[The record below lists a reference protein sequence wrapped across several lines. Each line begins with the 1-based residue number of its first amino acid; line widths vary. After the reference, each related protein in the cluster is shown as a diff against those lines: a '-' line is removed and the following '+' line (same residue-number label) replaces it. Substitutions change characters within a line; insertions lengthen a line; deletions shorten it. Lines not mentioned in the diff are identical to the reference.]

1 MAAVRCGLPET
12 VSAGIRSNLQNEAMR
27 DTEELGYAFPST
39 MFDVRDDRSSEA
51 QALLTELS
59 RSIAVESR
67 PFPRSG
73 PDSSDVSG
81 STPDLEARYRALV
94 EQIPAVVFIADL
106 DQCIGQAYISPH
118 IEVTLGFSR
127 EEWLDDP
134 IRWYQQIHP
143 DDKERWALE
152 AAEVFLTGKAVRSCY
167 RVLARD
173 GHVVWF
179 QCEAKVMLHPDHRPW
194 FIHGIAFDITDLKR
208 AEEALQEERNV
219 ASAILDSIG
228 TLVVVLDPRMRV
240 VRFNRVCEETTG
252 YSFSDVRSRFIW
264 DLMPAPEQADRFRSA
279 LKEVEDGRPVQDFE
293 VAWESRGGEQRLISW
308 SLTALRGANGAPQY
322 FIAAGTDV
330 TVRKRLETAVM
341 EVSGREQRRIG
352 QDLHDGL
359 GQLLTG
365 IAFMSKVQEQ
375 RLVENGAAE
384 AGEASKIVRLVNEAI
399 HKARELSRGLMPGLA
414 EPNGLMSSLEQMAHE
429 MEEVFGVACRF
440 YSEEPLPIHDP
451 AVASHLY
458 HIAQEAVSN
467 AIKHGKSKHIEID
480 LHSGAWGVLAIR
492 DDGCGIAPGPRDRP
506 GMGLDIMRHR
516 AKMIGGALAIVSDP
530 EGTIVTCRFPLA
542 GEP

>member
-1 MAAVRCGLPET
+1 MPN
-12 VSAGIRSNLQNEAMR
+12 SNL
-27 DTEELGYAFPST
+27 LGSAF
-39 MFDVRDDRSSEA
+39 
-51 QALLTELS
+51 
-59 RSIAVESR
+59 SR
-67 PFPRSG
+67 PAFDLREEVLNPLLDENGIIGQAEAILAELARGISVDRY
-73 PDSSDVSG
+73 PPISAPHPSEP
-81 STPDLEARYRALV
+81 TPDPEARYRALV

-127 EEWLDDP
+127 EEWLEDP

-143 DDKERWALE
+143 DDKERWSRE
-152 AAEVFLTGKAVRSCY
+152 AAEVFLTGKAIRSCY
-167 RVLARD
+167 RVIACD

-179 QCEAKVMLHPDHRPW
+179 QCEAKVVLHDDGRPW
-194 FIHGIAFDITDLKR
+194 FIHGIAFDITELKR
-208 AEEALQEERNV
+208 TEEALQEERNV

-228 TLVVVLDPRMRV
+228 TLVVVLDPRMRI

-252 YSFSDVRSRFIW
+252 YSFADVRSRFIW
-264 DLMPAPEQADRFRSA
+264 DLMSLPDQAERFHNA
-279 LKEVEDGRPVQDFE
+279 LQEVQDGRVVQDFE
-293 VAWESRGGEQRLISW
+293 IAWENRAGAHRLISW
-308 SLTALRGANGAPQY
+308 SLTALRGAKGDLQY

-365 IAFMSKVQEQ
+365 VAFMSKVQEQ
-375 RLVENGAAE
+375 RLAEKGAPE
-384 AGEASKIVRLVNEAI
+384 ATEASKIVRLVNEAI

-414 EPNGLMSSLEQMAHE
+414 EPNGLMSSLEQLTHE
-429 MEEVFGVACRF
+429 IREVFGVSCRF
-440 YSEEPLPIHDP
+440 YSDEPLLIHDA
-451 AVASHLY
+451 AVSSHLY

-467 AIKHGKSKHIEID
+467 AIKHGQAKQIEID
-480 LHSGAWGVLAIR
+480 LRNRGTSGILIVR
-492 DDGCGIAPGPRDRP
+492 DNGSGIVPAPRERS

-516 AKMIGGALAIVSDP
+516 ATMVGGSLAIESDWR
-530 EGTIVTCRFPLA
+530 GTTVTCRFPLGA
-542 GEP
+542 EHRETDH

>member
-1 MAAVRCGLPET
+1 MPNGTGLDPTGFSGRLDVPGELLNPPRDENRT
-12 VSAGIRSNLQNEAMR
+12 VKQ
-27 DTEELGYAFPST
+27 
-39 MFDVRDDRSSEA
+39 A
-51 QALLTELS
+51 QAVLAELS
-59 RSIAVESR
+59 RGIAIDGCSTTNSLRASE
-67 PFPRSG
+67 
-73 PDSSDVSG
+73 
-81 STPDLEARYRALV
+81 STPDIEARYRALV

-127 EEWLDDP
+127 EEWLEDP

-143 DDKERWALE
+143 EDKERWSVE
-152 AAEVFLTGKAVRSCY
+152 AAEVFLTGRAIRSCY

-179 QCEAKVMLHPDHRPW
+179 QCEAKVMFHEDGRPW

-228 TLVVVLDPRMRV
+228 TLVVVLDPQMRI

-252 YSFSDVRSRFIW
+252 YSFADVRSRFVW
-264 DLMPAPEQADRFRSA
+264 DLMTVPDEAERFRNA
-279 LKEVEDGRPVQDFE
+279 LEEVQEGRSVRDFE
-293 VAWESRGGEQRLISW
+293 VSWESRGGEPLVISW
-308 SLTALRGANGAPQY
+308 SLTALRSANGTPQY

-330 TVRKRLETAVM
+330 TVRKRLETAVL

-375 RLVENGAAE
+375 RLAEKNPPEAA
-384 AGEASKIVRLVNEAI
+384 EASKIVRLVNEAI
-399 HKARELSRGLMPGLA
+399 HKARELARGLMPGLA
-414 EPNGLMSSLEQMAHE
+414 EPNGLMSSLEQMARE
-429 MEEVFGVACRF
+429 IEEVFGASCRF
-440 YSEEPLPIHDP
+440 SCDELLQIHD
-451 AVASHLY
+451 ATAASHLY

-467 AIKHGKSKHIEID
+467 AIKHGQATGIEID
-480 LHSGAWGVLAIR
+480 LRGGNAVGVLVVR
-492 DDGCGIAPGPRDRP
+492 DNGHGIAAAAREHS
-506 GMGLDIMRHR
+506 GMGLDIMKHR
-516 AKMIGGALAIVSDP
+516 AKMIGGALAIVSNP
-530 EGTIVTCRFPLA
+530 RGTTVTCRFPLA
-542 GEP
+542 KEP

>member
-1 MAAVRCGLPET
+1 MWKGNMLGAAP
-12 VSAGIRSNLQNEAMR
+12 SNALNLRGEALKPFS
-27 DTEELGYAFPST
+27 D
-39 MFDVRDDRSSEA
+39 EA
-51 QALLTELS
+51 QEVIQAEALLGELARGISFNPHLAARYPPIGSAPATES
-59 RSIAVESR
+59 K
-67 PFPRSG
+67 
-73 PDSSDVSG
+73 PDA
-81 STPDLEARYRALV
+81 EARYRALV
-94 EQIPAVVFIADL
+94 EQLPAVVFIADL

-127 EEWLDDP
+127 EEWLEDP

-143 DDKERWALE
+143 DDKERWSLE

-167 RVLARD
+167 RVIARD

-179 QCEAKVMLHPDHRPW
+179 QCEAKVMLHDDGRPW
-194 FIHGIAFDITDLKR
+194 FIHGIAFDITELKR
-208 AEEALQEERNV
+208 TEEALQEERNV
-219 ASAILDSIG
+219 ASAILDSVG
-228 TLVVVLDPRMRV
+228 TLVVVLDPRMRI

-252 YSFSDVRSRFIW
+252 YSFADVRSRFIW
-264 DLMPAPEQADRFRSA
+264 DLMTLPEQAERFHNA
-279 LKEVEDGRPVQDFE
+279 LQEVQDGQPVQDFE
-293 VAWESRGGEQRLISW
+293 IAWENRAGARRLISW
-308 SLTALRGANGAPQY
+308 SFTALRGDNGDLQY

-375 RLVENGAAE
+375 RLAEKGAPESAD
-384 AGEASKIVRLVNEAI
+384 ASKIVRLVNEAI

-429 MEEVFGVACRF
+429 IEEVFGVSCRF
-440 YSEEPLPIHDP
+440 CCDQPLLIHN
-451 AVASHLY
+451 ATVSSHLY

-467 AIKHGKSKHIEID
+467 AIKHGKAAHIEID
-480 LHSGAWGVLAIR
+480 LRNRGTSGVLNVQ
-492 DDGCGIAPGPRDRP
+492 DNGSGIVPAPRERA

-516 AKMIGGALAIVSDP
+516 ATMIGWALAIESNWR
-530 EGTIVTCRFPLA
+530 GTSVTCRFPLPA
-542 GEP
+542 EEQCRDQ